1 MPVVVQWI
9 TRVLPARYYVFILRN
24 VFLKGTAVRLMAGQL
39 VALAI
44 IAVVLITLAT
54 RAFHKR
60 LE

>member
-39 VALAI
+39 VALAF
-44 IAVVLITLAT
+44 IAAVLITLAT